1 MSIEQQSC
9 LTTMTVAKLTMVP
22 ATVSSGGERGIRTPG
37 TREGPTVFKT
47 VAIVRS
53 AIPPPA
59 RIAP

>member
-1 MSIEQQSC
+1 
-9 LTTMTVAKLTMVP
+9 MTSMTFAKSTMVH

-53 AIPPPA
+53 AIPPPV
-59 RIAP
+59 RIAPVVVIG